1 MKINRIQITVSD
13 LIAGYEERGDDG
25 IEGVVAYGGRLDVR
39 PAYQREY
46 IYKDKDR
53 DEVVR
58 TIRQQFPIGVMYW
71 SKVGDDHYELM
82 DGQQRTISICR
93 YAAAKDPKNLR
104 SYEQCF
110 SVDNF
115 HFFNLQ
121 PDKQED
127 ILNCPLDI
135 CVCDGTPSE
144 ILAWFKVINIAGKV
158 LSAQELRNT
167 SYTGPWLSDAK
178 LYFSKP
184 NCTAYKI
191 GKDYMS
197 GSPIRQEYLETTIK
211 WISARDDFTGQD
223 TIEQYMALHQNDD
236 NANIIRMYFRRVI
249 DWVQMT
255 FPVKRKEM
263 QKVEWGLL
271 YNSFKDAELDPDT
284 LESEIKKLMMDD
296 DVTDKKGIYAYVL
309 TRDEKHLSI
318 RTFTPNQKR
327 EAYERQGGICSMCG
341 KHFEIEKMHADH
353 ITPWSKGGKT
363 ISENCEMLCRDC
375 NLKKG
380 NI

>member
-1 MKINRIQITVSD
+1 
-13 LIAGYEERGDDG
+13 
-25 IEGVVAYGGRLDVR
+25 
-39 PAYQREY
+39 
-46 IYKDKDR
+46 
-53 DEVVR
+53 
-58 TIRQQFPIGVMYW
+58 MYW
-71 SKVGDDHYELM
+71 SKVGEDHYELM

-115 HFFNLQ
+115 HFVNLQ
-121 PDKQED
+121 PDKQRD
-127 ILNCPLDI
+127 ILDCPLDI

-158 LSAQELRNT
+158 LSPQELRNT

-197 GSPIRQEYLETTIK
+197 GSPIRQEYLETAIK
-211 WISARDDFTGQD
+211 WIAARDDFTGQD
-223 TIEQYMALHQNDD
+223 TIEQYMALHQNDE
-236 NANIIRMYFRRVI
+236 NANVIRMYFRRVI

-271 YNSFKDAELDPDT
+271 YNSFKDAELDPNA

-296 DVTDKKGIYAYVL
+296 DVTDKKGVYSYVL
-309 TRDEKHLSI
+309 TRDEKHLNI
-318 RTFTPNQKR
+318 RAFTPNQKR
-327 EAYERQGGICSMCG
+327 EAYERQGGVCSMCG
-341 KHFEIEKMHADH
+341 EHFEIEKMHADH